1 MWTTNNGLLKGKDQG
16 TMHYNCFRISWY
28 VCTDIMVVIYRQD
41 LFSDDLNALF
51 DEFLKKNFQQFS
63 LNESLLQLFIPMLDA
78 IPFS

>member
-1 MWTTNNGLLKGKDQG
+1 
-16 TMHYNCFRISWY
+16 
-28 VCTDIMVVIYRQD
+28 MVIIYRQD

-63 LNESLLQLFIPMLDA
+63 LDESLLQLFVLMLDA